1 LDHFSAEQ
9 WFEFAANI
17 VSAEQKALMQRHLE
31 KGCDECRRLTG
42 MWRDLIDIGRRELN
56 YHPPADSVRT
66 AKIAFVSTERWKWLP
81 QIATLAR
88 LIFDSSQSPAAA
100 AMRGSTVSD
109 RQFLQEAKPYLV
121 DVRLECESAR
131 KWVHLTGQV
140 LNSEEP
146 DRNVADVEVFLLKGE
161 HLATKTKANASGEFS
176 LEFKDEEDLHLFVDI
191 RGKQV
196 IEIHLPTSRI
206 NGHGRAAGAE

>member
-1 LDHFSAEQ
+1 MDHFLAEQ

-17 VSAEQKALMQRHLE
+17 VSAEQKASMQRHLE
-31 KGCDECRRLTG
+31 EGCDECRMLAG
-42 MWRDLIDIGRRELN
+42 MWTDMIDIGRRELN
-56 YHPPADSVRT
+56 YRPPAESVRS
-66 AKIAFVSTERWKWLP
+66 AKAAFVSTERWKWLP
-81 QIATLAR
+81 QIAKVAR
-88 LIFDSSQSPAAA
+88 LIFDSSQTPTAA
-100 AMRGSTVSD
+100 AMRGSMVSD

-140 LNSEEP
+140 LDSEEP

-161 HLATKTKANASGEFS
+161 HLAAKTKANASGEFS
-176 LEFKDEEDLHLFVDI
+176 LEFKDEEDLQLFVDI
-191 RGKQV
+191 RGKQI
-196 IEIHLPTSRI
+196 IEIQLPTSRL